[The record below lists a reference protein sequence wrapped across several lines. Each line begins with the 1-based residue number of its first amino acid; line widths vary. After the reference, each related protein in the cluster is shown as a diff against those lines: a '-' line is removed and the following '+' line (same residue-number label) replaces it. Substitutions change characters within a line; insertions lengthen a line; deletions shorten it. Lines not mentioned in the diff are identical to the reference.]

1 MTVDTSRLTW
11 TDAVRALDHELTTDP
26 GGISGRSAAEIL
38 TTGATCLAP
47 TPCDHRMDA
56 SGLCV
61 LCGGFPTA
69 SGVEYYRED

>member
-1 MTVDTSRLTW
+1 MRTNSGLGWD
-11 TDAVRALDHELTTDP
+11 DAVRALEHELGVDS
-26 GGISGRSAAEIL
+26 GGISGRSATEIL
-38 TTGATCLAP
+38 TTGVTCLAL
-47 TPCDHRMDA
+47 TPCAHRMDA